1 LKVDVKPQKITGAW
15 EQGYSLDRHTLSS
28 TMTGYNEY
36 GHPEFDT
43 KRSPIGELVYRLKY
57 KSDSKAIEPIVQ
69 TVKDFLRGWDIHPNL
84 LVAVPPSNVA
94 RRNQPVIEIAR
105 RLSQITGLQLGE
117 QCVKKV
123 KKTSQLKDGADFD
136 EKVEVLKD
144 AFEISED
151 VAGKKILIFDDLYDS
166 GATMNTIA
174 EGLWKKGARSVYAL
188 TLTRTRG

>member
-1 LKVDVKPQKITGAW
+1 MKVDVKPQKITGAW
-15 EQGYSLDRHTLSS
+15 EQGYSLDRHTVSS

-69 TVKDFLRGWDIHPNL
+69 TVKDFLSGWDIHPNL
-84 LVAVPPSNVA
+84 LVPVPPSNVA

>member
-1 LKVDVKPQKITGAW
+1 MRVDINPQKIGGAW
-15 EQGYSLDRHTLSS
+15 EQGYSLDRHTVSS

-69 TVKDFLRGWDIHPNL
+69 TVKDFLSGWDIHPNL
-84 LVAVPPSNVA
+84 LVPVPPSNVA

-105 RLSQITGLQLGE
+105 RLSKITGLQLGE

-174 EGLWKKGARSVYAL
+174 EGLWKKGARAVYAL